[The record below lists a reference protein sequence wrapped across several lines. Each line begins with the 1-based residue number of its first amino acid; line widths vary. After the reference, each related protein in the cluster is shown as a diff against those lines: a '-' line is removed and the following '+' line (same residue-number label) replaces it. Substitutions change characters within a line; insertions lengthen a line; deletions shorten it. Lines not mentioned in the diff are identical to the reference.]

1 MEILD
6 CYLQAA
12 GHVHI
17 RGDGSFA
24 HSLAHAALHT
34 LEHCWYMLPVLFAV
48 YLMIELIGHKATGKL
63 KGALSRPTIGVVA
76 GSALGLVPACGFSVA
91 AANLYSE
98 RLISAGVVAAVFAA
112 TSDEALPIILAGGES
127 AAWFLPLI
135 LIKFVF
141 AILVGC
147 IVNLVFNLTGL
158 DRAHSHDTHKHH
170 RHSEHVHEAGEH
182 HHCSHCDSGKG
193 ILRTAALRS
202 VSVFAFVLVTAFLV
216 NLAIEM
222 LGEDKLGSLLLS
234 NSALQPFL
242 AALIG
247 LIPNCSASV
256 VAAELFATGALGF
269 GSLVSALS
277 AGCGLG
283 MLVLFRVNRNMKQ
296 NFALL
301 AMLYSFSALLGV
313 IIEVIL

>member
-1 MEILD
+1 MELLNL
-6 CYLQAA
+6 YLQAA

-17 RGDGSFA
+17 SGENGFA
-24 HSLAHAALHT
+24 HALAHAALHT

-48 YLMIELIGHKATGKL
+48 YLLIELIGHKATGKL
-63 KGALSRPTIGVVA
+63 KGALSSLNVGVVA

-98 RLISAGVVAAVFAA
+98 RLISAGVVAAVFVA

-147 IVNLVFNLTGL
+147 VVNLVFKLTKL
-158 DRAHSHDTHKHH
+158 DSTHSHEKGKHRH
-170 RHSEHVHEAGEH
+170 HSEHVHEAGEH
-182 HHCSHCDSGKG
+182 HHCTHCDSGKG
-193 ILRTAALRS
+193 ILRTAAVRS
-202 VSVFAFVLVTAFLV
+202 VSVFAFVLITAFLV
-216 NLAIEM
+216 NFAVEM
-222 LGEDKLGSLLLS
+222 LGEDKLGALLLS

-256 VAAELFATGALGF
+256 VAAELFASGTLGF

-296 NFALL
+296 NLALL

-313 IIEVIL
+313 IIEIIL